1 MAWKVEYTKTAREQL
16 KKLPNEI
23 ALRIT
28 KYMDKRA
35 AEAPRQ
41 YGKAMKGEYAGRWR
55 YRVGDYRVVCSLHD
69 DVLVIEVLR
78 VGHRKNVYQN
88 NS

>member
-16 KKLPNEI
+16 KKLPNDI
-23 ALRIT
+23 ALRIM

-41 YGKAMKGEYAGRWR
+41 YGKAMKGEYTGRWR

-69 DVLVIEVLR
+69 DVLVIEVVR
-78 VGHRKNVYQN
+78 VGHRKNVYKN
-88 NS
+88 